1 MKINA
6 YDYFINEQKEYFD
19 KNIKPNFKEK
29 WEDPIWYGG
38 TIGSG
43 WLLSRSGKTHFNFES
58 ISRIKGLNKIII
70 DKDFQFFMKC
80 VLVLS
85 YRKSNSNASPQKL
98 YAELLILK
106 RWYSVLHAKN
116 KRKTHPSYLT
126 TLTLNKSF
134 EILTENN
141 DKKGFPDYAT
151 TYVRLQSIL
160 NYYNFTEKP
169 LNFSHSYININ
180 RFNRTPKALKTK
192 SLLDKLV
199 IDEDELDSSKL
210 ISIRTFIN
218 IVSLINLCK
227 SHGEKIALN
236 LLLLLIVTGLRST
249 EIFLLKIDALVKQ
262 PILDPITKKHLTL
275 DGVKQ
280 FTLGIQYY
288 GAKGA
293 GQRIHWMDPLSAR
306 LVEQIF
312 KSVLELTK
320 DYREQISYIRSK
332 KFNNLLPKSLD
343 SISTEYV
350 EIDDLIGSVFGV
362 KDKTRGRAGQR
373 DVVVKTLKNV
383 PIHKEIKDGKG
394 IKKYY
399 LKKDIDIFIK
409 SLTASDSDNLFY
421 HIFNYEGEKIEIP
434 FEDILFIHEYR
445 SINLERSF
453 INKTNIIPFNALIV
467 NGFLGNSL
475 NTSIFKKYKLFEDSQ
490 EYSKITTHIP
500 RHNINT
506 FLALSGLAEHLQAM
520 LMGRIDIK
528 QNQYYQHLALRQSR
542 IVSSVSKK
550 HELSSYEEEIE
561 VRPTNPLESIQ
572 NDGLMF
578 FSDKLDIE
586 NNLKMNLQ
594 TFDSKN
600 EVAQYIKNS
609 FFDEYFQDISK
620 SFNEIVKKDISE
632 AESLLVCHAYLHPL
646 PFGACTRAISTHE
659 CPKRIACQSGEQC
672 GNFVLTG
679 RKGELD
685 ALTQLIIKLSKEYKS
700 LKEIIKIDETYS
712 EMFEILEQKMIFL
725 KKLKEKALGR
735 LNNLTPFPVF
745 PYNEQL
751 NKLPHTLSELFA
763 IEQKKIEAKES

>member
-236 LLLLLIVTGLRST
+236 LLLL
-249 EIFLLKIDALVKQ
+249 
-262 PILDPITKKHLTL
+262 
-275 DGVKQ
+275 
-280 FTLGIQYY
+280 
-288 GAKGA
+288 
-293 GQRIHWMDPLSAR
+293 
-306 LVEQIF
+306 
-312 KSVLELTK
+312 
-320 DYREQISYIRSK
+320 
-332 KFNNLLPKSLD
+332 
-343 SISTEYV
+343 
-350 EIDDLIGSVFGV
+350 
-362 KDKTRGRAGQR
+362 
-373 DVVVKTLKNV
+373 
-383 PIHKEIKDGKG
+383 
-394 IKKYY
+394 
-399 LKKDIDIFIK
+399 
-409 SLTASDSDNLFY
+409 
-421 HIFNYEGEKIEIP
+421 
-434 FEDILFIHEYR
+434 
-445 SINLERSF
+445 
-453 INKTNIIPFNALIV
+453 
-467 NGFLGNSL
+467 
-475 NTSIFKKYKLFEDSQ
+475 
-490 EYSKITTHIP
+490 
-500 RHNINT
+500 
-506 FLALSGLAEHLQAM
+506 
-520 LMGRIDIK
+520 
-528 QNQYYQHLALRQSR
+528 
-542 IVSSVSKK
+542 
-550 HELSSYEEEIE
+550 
-561 VRPTNPLESIQ
+561 
-572 NDGLMF
+572 
-578 FSDKLDIE
+578 
-586 NNLKMNLQ
+586 
-594 TFDSKN
+594 
-600 EVAQYIKNS
+600 
-609 FFDEYFQDISK
+609 
-620 SFNEIVKKDISE
+620 
-632 AESLLVCHAYLHPL
+632 
-646 PFGACTRAISTHE
+646 
-659 CPKRIACQSGEQC
+659 
-672 GNFVLTG
+672 
-679 RKGELD
+679 
-685 ALTQLIIKLSKEYKS
+685 
-700 LKEIIKIDETYS
+700 
-712 EMFEILEQKMIFL
+712 
-725 KKLKEKALGR
+725 
-735 LNNLTPFPVF
+735 
-745 PYNEQL
+745 
-751 NKLPHTLSELFA
+751 
-763 IEQKKIEAKES
+763 